1 MNTTLNLVVHQQEL
15 KARVEAKKLSDQGF
29 KNVTVQSYQQVIVS
43 EADNLPILVR
53 PNVWVVIGE
62 K

>member
-15 KARVEAKKLSDQGF
+15 NARVEAKKLSDQGF

-43 EADNLPILVR
+43 EADNLPTFIR
-53 PNVWVVIGE
+53 TNVWVVLGE
-62 K
+62 E

>member
-43 EADNLPILVR
+43 EADNLPTFIR
-53 PNVWVVIGE
+53 TNVWVVIGE

>member
-1 MNTTLNLVVHQQEL
+1 MSTTLNLVVHQQEL